1 MDFEFTEE
9 QRLLRDSVRTMLD
22 RIATPEY
29 IRRSDVE
36 GRYPYELYDALVEQG
51 LMQMPFPEEYGGL
64 GGNVIDFAII
74 SEELGRK
81 SYDFLGAY
89 GTSVFNGLNILRN
102 GTEAQKHYWLP
113 LLIRGEIRMSIS
125 MTEPNA
131 GSDAGAMR
139 TSAKREGDYWVI
151 NGQKV
156 FSTGAGAR
164 NNIINLYAKTDTT
177 APYQKGI
184 SLFLVDNTTPGIE
197 LRKLD
202 TLGRRALGTYEV
214 FFDNVKVPADRLV
227 GEVNKGWQYMLSGL
241 QLERLLTTA
250 GYCGGG
256 QSVVDQ
262 ALEYAKQR
270 HQFGRPIGSF
280 QAIAHMLADMQTE
293 VEASRLLMWHA
304 AWQLSKGKDALMA
317 ISMAKLFGSEA
328 YVKAAN
334 LGMQIMGGYG
344 YITEFDMQRHYRDA
358 RATTITAGTSQMQ
371 RNLIAGLMGLKV
383 K

>member
-9 QRLLRDSVRTMLD
+9 QRLLRESVRTMLD
-22 RIATPEY
+22 RVATPEY

-89 GTSVFNGLNILRN
+89 GTSMFNGLNILHN
-102 GTEAQKHYWLP
+102 GTEAQKRYWLP
-113 LLIRGEIRMSIS
+113 PLIRGEIRMSIS

-139 TSAKREGDYWVI
+139 TSARREGDHWVI

-164 NNIINLYAKTDTT
+164 NNVINLYAKTDTT
-177 APYQKGI
+177 VPYQKGI

-270 HQFGRPIGSF
+270 HQFGRPIGTF

-317 ISMAKLFGSEA
+317 ISMAKLFGSET

>member
-9 QRLLRDSVRTMLD
+9 QRLLRESVRTMLN

-29 IRRSDVE
+29 IRKSDVE
-36 GRYPYELYDALVEQG
+36 GRYPYELYDAFIEQG
-51 LMQMPFPEEYGGL
+51 LMQMPFPEAYGGL
-64 GGNVIDFAII
+64 GGSVIDFAII

-89 GTSVFNGLNILRN
+89 GISVFNGLNILHN
-102 GTEAQKHYWLP
+102 GTEAQKRYWLP
-113 LLIRGEIRMSIS
+113 RLIRGEIRMSIS

-139 TSAKREGDYWVI
+139 TSARGEGDHWVI

-164 NNIINLYAKTDTT
+164 NNVINLYAKTDAA

-214 FFDNVKVPADRLV
+214 FFDNVKVSADRLV
-227 GEVNKGWQYMLSGL
+227 GEVNKGWQYMLSGF
-241 QLERLLTTA
+241 QLERLMTTA
-250 GYCGGG
+250 GYCGAA

-304 AWQLSKGKDALMA
+304 AWRLSKGKDALMA
-317 ISMAKLFGSEA
+317 ISMAKLFGSET

-344 YITEFDMQRHYRDA
+344 YIMEFDMQRHYRDA